1 MIKPRV
7 ALVTNVLS
15 HYRVPCFARLAE
27 ILSGQMTFFLLAE
40 KMEHRSYIIA
50 SEGHGLPIMGLR
62 GWRWSNPLRDDLHLN
77 DLRPVWGGDFDLI
90 ILGGWSE
97 PAYLL
102 LWFWAVLSQKKLIFW
117 VESTAYERFRS
128 WPKEKF
134 KKFLLRSAAGCIVPG
149 KRSREYCRKLGMSEE
164 RIFFTPNSVDRD
176 YFRNQAEKLLPL
188 KNTLREG
195 ANLKGFVILF
205 VGRLVES
212 IKGVSTLIK
221 ACGELERKGRKI
233 ALLLAGDGPDSGS
246 YRELVRR
253 EGLRDVR
260 FLGFL
265 NYEVLCQYY
274 AMAHVLVLPS
284 YSEPWGLVLN
294 EGMEFGLPLV
304 VSEAVGAGPDL
315 VNPGKNG
322 FVIPAGNASALAQ
335 VLEKLVEDENLRS
348 KMGEASRAIIEH
360 FSPENWAEGVVR
372 AIEAI

>member
-1 MIKPRV
+1 
-7 ALVTNVLS
+7 VL
-15 HYRVPCFARLAE
+15 
-27 ILSGQMTFFLLAE
+27 T
-40 KMEHRSYIIA
+40 
-50 SEGHGLPIMGLR
+50 
-62 GWRWSNPLRDDLHLN
+62 
-77 DLRPVWGGDFDLI
+77 
-90 ILGGWSE
+90 
-97 PAYLL
+97 
-102 LWFWAVLSQKKLIFW
+102 QKKLIFW
-117 VESTAYERFRS
+117 VESTAYEAFRS
-128 WPKEKF
+128 WPKERF

-149 KRSREYCRKLGMSEE
+149 KRSLEYCRKLGMSED

-176 YFRNQAEKLLPL
+176 YFRNQAEKLFPS
-188 KNTLREG
+188 KNTLRES

-212 IKGVSTLIK
+212 AKGVSTLIK

-233 ALLLAGDGPDSGS
+233 ALLLAGDGPDGGP
-246 YRELVRR
+246 YRELVRS
-253 EGLRDVR
+253 EGLTDVR

-315 VNPGKNG
+315 VDPGKNG
-322 FVIPAGNASALAQ
+322 FVIPTGNASALAQ

-348 KMGEASRAIIEH
+348 KMGEASQSIIQN
-360 FSPENWAEGVVR
+360 FSPENWANGVIK
-372 AIEAI
+372 AINTVCG